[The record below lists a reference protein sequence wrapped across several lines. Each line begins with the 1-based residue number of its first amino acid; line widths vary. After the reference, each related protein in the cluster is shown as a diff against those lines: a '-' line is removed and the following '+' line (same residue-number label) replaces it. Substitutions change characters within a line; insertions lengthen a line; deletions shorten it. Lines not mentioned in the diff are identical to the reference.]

1 MQLLA
6 AQSAPPPWQVTPMML
21 VPLGIAAVIIVALWL
36 GSRVPLR
43 YNLRSVTVRWRTALL
58 TAMAFTIVIALM
70 TVMLAF
76 VNGMY
81 RLTQSSGQP
90 GNVMVLS
97 QGSTD
102 ETFSSLGFSDVTDFE
117 LQPGVLRDPE
127 TKQPLASRETYI
139 VVNQPVKYP
148 QPGRPK
154 GRFLQVRGV
163 EDGAMAGRVHGLTLT
178 EGSRWPTQAGVQRI
192 AGKDEAA
199 IEAVLGEGV
208 AMELGRDREPPKEVL
223 SASWLDPLRT
233 VWRIL
238 TRQSQDRVRPLTVG
252 EYFSLGGRTFVV
264 VGVMRSSGSTFDS
277 EIWAKRD
284 LVGPMFGKASYTSV
298 VLRTAGEKEA
308 KQLADYFR
316 NDYEKASVQAYVE
329 KEYFA
334 NLSATSKQFLLSIV
348 FVTAV
353 MGLGGVFGVMNTMY
367 AAVAQRTKDIGVL
380 RIVGYTKADVQASFL
395 RESLLL
401 AMLGG
406 VLGCAVGSLAHGLKA
421 ASIIGSGAGGGKFVV
436 LEMLVS
442 GDIIAAGL
450 TLALLM
456 GLIGGLFPSFTAMR
470 LKPLES
476 LR

>member
-1 MQLLA
+1 
-6 AQSAPPPWQVTPMML
+6 ML
-21 VPLGIAAVIIVALWL
+21 VPLGIAAVIVAALIV

-43 YNLRSVTVRWRTALL
+43 YNVRSVTVRWRTALL
-58 TAMAFTIVIALM
+58 TAMAFTMVIALM

-81 RLTQSSGQP
+81 RLTQTSGQP

-102 ETFSSLGFSDVTDFE
+102 ETFSNLGFSDATDFE

-127 TKQPLASRETYI
+127 SGEPMASRETYI

-163 EDGAMAGRVHGLTLT
+163 ENGAMTGRVHGLTLT

-192 AGKDEAA
+192 SGKQESA

-208 AMELGRDREPPKEVL
+208 ALELGRDREPPKPEL
-223 SASWLDPLRT
+223 GPEWMQPLKT
-233 VWRIL
+233 AWRIV
-238 TRQSQDRVRPLTVG
+238 TRQPQQAARPLDVG

-264 VGVMRSSGSTFDS
+264 VGVMGSTGSTFDS
-277 EIWAKRD
+277 EVWAKRD
-284 LVGPMFGKASYTSV
+284 LVGPLFGKNSYTSV
-298 VLRTAGEKEA
+298 VLRTAGEQEA
-308 KQLADYFR
+308 RKLADYFR
-316 NDYEKASVQAYVE
+316 NDYENASVQAYVE
-329 KEYFA
+329 KDYFS
-334 NLSATSKQFLLSIV
+334 NMSATSKQFLWSIV
-348 FVTAV
+348 FVTVV
-353 MGLGGVFGVMNTMY
+353 MGVGGVFGVMNTMY
-367 AAVAQRTKDIGVL
+367 AAVAQRTKDVGVL
-380 RIVGYTKADVQASFL
+380 RIIGYTKADVQASFL

-401 AMLGG
+401 AMIGG
-406 VLGCAVGSLAHGLKA
+406 ILGCAIGSLAHGLKA